1 MVSLTAKLKINA
13 KLVYVEYQMRCTLA
27 IYNIGTYLSSVVFKI
42 NGMKEITTK
51 KKFTI
56 LKILS
61 GIVTHRVQIVG
72 PLFKSIIYSFP
83 STIFH

>member
-27 IYNIGTYLSSVVFKI
+27 IYNIGTYLSSFVFKI

-61 GIVTHRVQIVG
+61 R
-72 PLFKSIIYSFP
+72 
-83 STIFH
+83 